1 MLARAGELV
10 IRVLVLDAVVLGRLL
25 VEAEAEAEV
34 VMDLP
39 VVRGVVIA
47 EVGIISVA
55 LAVDGVRVAIG
66 SSRSPGR
73 GTARVGVSNGA
84 GRSI

>member
-10 IRVLVLDAVVLGRLL
+10 IRVLVLDTVVLGRLL
-25 VEAEAEAEV
+25 VEAEAGL

-47 EVGIISVA
+47 EVGVTSVA
-55 LAVDGVRVAIG
+55 LAVVEVAIG

>member
-1 MLARAGELV
+1 MLAWVEELV
-10 IRVLVLDAVVLGRLL
+10 IRVLVLDTVVLGRLL
-25 VEAEAEAEV
+25 VEAEAGL

-47 EVGIISVA
+47 EVGVTSVA
-55 LAVDGVRVAIG
+55 LAVVGVAIG
-66 SSRSPGR
+66 SSRPPGR

-84 GRSI
+84 GSSI

>member
-1 MLARAGELV
+1 MLAWVEELV
-10 IRVLVLDAVVLGRLL
+10 IRVLVLDTTVLGRLL
-25 VEAEAEAEV
+25 AEAEAGL

-47 EVGIISVA
+47 EVGVTSVA
-55 LAVDGVRVAIG
+55 LAVVGVAIG
-66 SSRSPGR
+66 SSRPPGR

-84 GRSI
+84 GSSI

>member
-1 MLARAGELV
+1 MLAWVEEVV
-10 IRVLVLDAVVLGRLL
+10 IRVLVLDITVLGRLL
-25 VEAEAEAEV
+25 VEAEAGL

-47 EVGIISVA
+47 EVGVTSVA
-55 LAVDGVRVAIG
+55 LAVVGVAIG
-66 SSRSPGR
+66 SSRPPGR

-84 GRSI
+84 GSSI